1 MNILLDLDFNLNKF
15 CRKTDEEL
23 AAIAQSDKNAVN
35 ALVLRY
41 MKLVFIKAGIYTSSD
56 ADLDD
61 LRQEGLMGL
70 LRATASF
77 DIHRGVKFS
86 TFAEVCIVNQMKTFL
101 VKSRKNSLPCESLDD
116 ISAESISEE
125 ETPESI
131 YINKEF
137 FSELWY
143 AVDNILS
150 ETEGKIFSFYI
161 QGMSYR
167 EIAEKFSISEKS
179 VDSAMQRAR
188 KKIRAYFGK
197 Y

>member
-1 MNILLDLDFNLNKF
+1 MNILLDLDFNLNEF
-15 CRKTDEEL
+15 CHKTDEEL
-23 AAIAQSDKNAVN
+23 VKISQNDKNAVN
-35 ALVLRY
+35 ALVFRY

-70 LRATASF
+70 LRAIASF

-101 VKSRKNSLPCESLDD
+101 AKSRKNPLLCESLDD
-116 ISAESISEE
+116 ISASISEE

-143 AVDNILS
+143 VVDNILS
-150 ETEGKIFSFYI
+150 ETEGKIFSFCI
-161 QGMSYR
+161 QGMTYR
-167 EIAEKFSISEKS
+167 ETAEKLGISEKS
-179 VDSAMQRAR
+179 VDGAMQRAR